1 MIAIA
6 LSVRIRRRHL
16 HAVVLTGLILCSM
29 TTPANSQTITDFRK
43 LLPADPNAFN
53 DFGNS
58 VALSGNLA
66 IVGAPRHAHNFFQAG
81 AAYLFDTTTGQQVRE
96 LLPTGGTE
104 YNAAGYSVDMSG
116 NVALVGAYLDQHAG
130 SQSGAAFLFD
140 VTTGQQLF
148 KLTASNAAPNH
159 SFGMS
164 VSVSGQTAV
173 VGSALANQ
181 VYVFD
186 VATGTEH
193 FRLTADDGAGGGP
206 FFGSSVGV
214 SGNIAIVGA
223 PFDNYA
229 GTESGSAY
237 LFDTLTGQQL
247 FKLKASDAEAGDR
260 LGDSVAIHGNFA
272 IVSATFDNTAAGND
286 AGSAYLFDVTTGQQ
300 LRKLTASDAHAVQ
313 LFGDSVDI
321 SGDRAIVGATRHTHA
336 GIGAGSA
343 YVFDLAT
350 GAQINKLIASDA
362 AAGDLFGNA
371 VAITGSVAVVGAFRD
386 TNLGGTQAGAAYQF
400 AIVPEPTSVL
410 LFVPAISALLAARIS
425 PRRTHSK
432 VRRGT
437 VPEPGTT

>member
-1 MIAIA
+1 
-6 LSVRIRRRHL
+6 
-16 HAVVLTGLILCSM
+16 M
-29 TTPANSQTITDFRK
+29 TTPANAQTITDFRK

-53 DFGNS
+53 DFGSS
-58 VALSGNLA
+58 VALGGNLA
-66 IVGAPRHAHNFFQAG
+66 IVGAPRHAHNFVQAG

-96 LLPTGGTE
+96 LMPTGGTE
-104 YNAAGYSVDMSG
+104 YGAAGYSVDISG
-116 NVALVGAYLDQHAG
+116 NVAIVGAYLDQHAG

-164 VSVSGQTAV
+164 VSVSGQTAM

-186 VATGTEH
+186 VATGAER
-193 FRLTADDGAGGGP
+193 FRLTANDGGGS
-206 FFGSSVGV
+206 FFGSSVGL
-214 SGNIAIVGA
+214 SGNIAIVGSL
-223 PFDNYA
+223 FDDDA
-229 GTESGSAY
+229 GAESGSAY

-247 FKLKASDAEAGDR
+247 FKLKASDAEPGDR
-260 LGDSVAIHGNFA
+260 FGESVAIHGNFA
-272 IVSATFDNTAAGND
+272 IVGALFDNTAAGND

-321 SGDRAIVGATRHTHA
+321 SGDRAIVGATRDTHA

-371 VAITGSVAVVGAFRD
+371 VAISGSVAVVGAFRD
-386 TNLGGTQAGAAYQF
+386 TNPAGTQAGAAYQF

-410 LFVPAISALLAARIS
+410 LFVPAISALLVARIA

-432 VRRGT
+432 ARQRT
-437 VPEPGTT
+437 APEPGTT